1 MIERRLVGRRFID
14 FHPDAA
20 HPLYPNELE
29 RRLAKRRNT
38 DREGTPGGPDAL
50 LPGRRRRP
58 PLLWSG
64 IVRCHCGRELARA
77 RNLSREARRYFIV
90 EHALARTQTDFKL
103 RCECGDAR
111 PQIEWILQSGR
122 E

>member
-14 FHPDAA
+14 FHPEAA

-29 RRLAKRRNT
+29 RRLAKRRNG
-38 DREGTPGGPDAL
+38 DREGTPGGADAL

-58 PLLWSG
+58 PILWSG
-64 IVRCHCGRELARA
+64 IVRCQSCGRELSRT
-77 RNLSREARRYFIV
+77 RNLAREARRYFIV
-90 EHALARTQTDFKL
+90 DNALVPTHP
-103 RCECGDAR
+103 RCQCPDA
-111 PQIEWILQSGR
+111 PVQIEWILQAGT

>member
-20 HPLYPNELE
+20 HPLYPGELE
-29 RRLAKRRNT
+29 RRLAKRRGG
-38 DREGTPGGPDAL
+38 DRDGTPSGADAL

-58 PLLWSG
+58 PILWSG
-64 IVRCHCGRELARA
+64 IARCQNCGRELARA
-77 RNLSREARRYFIV
+77 RNLSREARRYFIIENAFV
-90 EHALARTQTDFKL
+90 PAHP
-103 RCECGDAR
+103 RCECENAR
-111 PQIEWILQSGR
+111 VQIEWVLQAGT

>member
-14 FHPDAA
+14 FQPEAA

-29 RRLAKRRNT
+29 RRLSKRRGG
-38 DREGTPGGPDAL
+38 DRDGTPGGADAL

-58 PLLWSG
+58 PILYSG
-64 IVRCHCGRELARA
+64 ILRCATCKRELCRA
-77 RNLSREARRYFIV
+77 RNLSGEGRKYFIV
-90 EHALARTQTDFKL
+90 EHAMGANAARCACDGE
-103 RCECGDAR
+103 RGH
-111 PQIEWILQSGR
+111 IEWILQAGT